1 MAKLTYLAAI
11 KQAIDQ
17 AMEKDENVFVL
28 GEDVGKKGGVF
39 GVTLGLQEK
48 YGIERVIDTPLAESN
63 IVGTAIGASMSGKRP
78 IAEIQFAEY
87 ILPATNQIM
96 SEAAKMRYRSNNDWN
111 SPITIRAP
119 FGGGIHGALYHSQS
133 IESVFASTPGLTIV
147 IPSTPYDAK
156 GLLLASVESNDPV
169 LYFEHKKA
177 YRLLKEEVP
186 EEYYTVPLGKADVK
200 REGNDITVF
209 TYGLCVNYSLQAAD
223 VLAEEGID
231 VEVVDLRTVYPL
243 DKETIIERAKRTGKI
258 LLVTEDNLEGSIMSE
273 VAAIIAENC
282 LFDLDAP
289 IMRLAGPD
297 VPSMPF
303 SPPLEDEFMMNPDK
317 IKAKMLEL
325 ARF

>member
-11 KQAIDQ
+11 KQAIYQ
-17 AMEKDENVFVL
+17 AMEKDPDVFVL

-39 GVTLGLQEK
+39 GVTQGLQEK
-48 YGIERVIDTPLAESN
+48 FGIERVIDTPLAESN
-63 IVGTAIGASMSGKRP
+63 IVGTAIGASMLGKRP

-96 SEAAKMRYRSNNDWN
+96 SEAAKIRYRSNNDWS

-209 TYGLCVNYSLQAAD
+209 TNGLCVNYSLQAAD

-273 VAAIIAENC
+273 VSAIIAENC